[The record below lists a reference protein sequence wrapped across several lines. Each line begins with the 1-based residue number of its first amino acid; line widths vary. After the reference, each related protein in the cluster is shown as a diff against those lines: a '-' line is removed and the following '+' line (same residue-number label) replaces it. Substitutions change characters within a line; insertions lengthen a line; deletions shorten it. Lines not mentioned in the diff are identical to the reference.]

1 MLSFQNLPPMNLT
14 PLACFSKTFCCLIIS
29 KSHVHE
35 SHTPHLWGG
44 GEHFAALSFQNLL
57 SMNHFTLSYFQKHFA
72 VLSFCSLTSMNLQH
86 APRLCHTQV
95 DLINA
100 PAYKPRQETN
110 GPTPVTQ
117 GLQQQVHNNPQIWDF
132 QQRLKNQTWPGKQKI
147 FSSVPHTRDCGWGG
161 CGNVVVF
168 VKQIK

>member
-1 MLSFQNLPPMNLT
+1 MLSFQYLLNPKLL
-14 PLACFSKTFCCLIIS
+14 LFSKTFYYVIIS
-29 KSHVHE
+29 KSPTHE
-35 SHTPHLWGG
+35 SHTPRLFFKNILLPSHFKISCPWIPHSSPMGG
-44 GEHFAALSFQNLL
+44 GDILLHYHFKISRPWTI
-57 SMNHFTLSYFQKHFA
+57 SPSSYFQKHFA
-72 VLSFCSLTSMNLQH
+72 ALSFRNLTSMNLQH

-132 QQRLKNQTWPGKQKI
+132 QQR
-147 FSSVPHTRDCGWGG
+147 
-161 CGNVVVF
+161 
-168 VKQIK
+168 